1 MEKLIPYAIITF
13 ISAIPLIEQRGSI
26 PIGILLFNLNPALVF
41 LTCLF
46 GSLIPA
52 PIILLLFNPIFNWLK
67 KFKFLNWFT
76 GFIENRLQ
84 KNTPKIEKYKEIGLI
99 IFIGIPL
106 PTTGVWTGS
115 AVAAVLG
122 LDMKKSLF
130 CALLGA
136 LISAI
141 ILTVLSFF
149 APAILGIIGID
160 IENLGDKIRWLSE
173 SSLNFIV

>member
-1 MEKLIPYAIITF
+1 MEKLIPFAIIVF

-26 PIGILLFNLNPALVF
+26 PIGILLYDLNPALVF

-76 GFIENRLQ
+76 GFVEKKLQ
-84 KNTPKIEKYKEIGLI
+84 KNTPKLEKYKEIGLI

-122 LDMKKSLF
+122 LDMKSRFFVLF
-130 CALLGA
+130 RC
-136 LISAI
+136 
-141 ILTVLSFF
+141 
-149 APAILGIIGID
+149 
-160 IENLGDKIRWLSE
+160 
-173 SSLNFIV
+173 LNFSNYSHSTILLCTSNIRKYRHRH

>member
-1 MEKLIPYAIITF
+1 MP
-13 ISAIPLIEQRGSI
+13 
-26 PIGILLFNLNPALVF
+26 
-41 LTCLF
+41 F

-130 CALLGA
+130 LC
-136 LISAI
+136 
-141 ILTVLSFF
+141 F
-149 APAILGIIGID
+149 
-160 IENLGDKIRWLSE
+160 IR
-173 SSLNFIV
+173 SLNFSNHSHSAVFLCSGNTRKYRYRYRKFRG